1 VPGLIPEPVLEQ
13 IRQNND
19 VVEVIG
25 SYFPLKR
32 AGANFRAL
40 CPFHK
45 EKTPSFNVNP
55 SKQIWHCFG
64 CGEGGDVFKFVMK
77 YENLDFI
84 ASVRRLAERA
94 GIKLEYEER
103 EGEAGHDQK
112 DQLLK
117 LHEVAANFFHHNLM
131 KEPSA
136 KLARDYL
143 TKRKITSETA
153 KKWRLGYSPEGW
165 DGLIKHAGAKK
176 FTAETVTA
184 GGLALE
190 REKGDGYYDRFRGR
204 LMFPICDE
212 QGRAVGF
219 SGRILTDAKDQ
230 PKYVNSPETAIFQK
244 GRILFALDKAKRA
257 IIEEKC
263 TIICEGQLD
272 TIACHEAGIE
282 NVVAPQGTALTEQ
295 HLRILKR
302 YADDII
308 LMFDSDA
315 AGSKATTRSL
325 SSLVEMA
332 SDVVPNNP
340 GDWVSLHAAANPTSL
355 LGTGLVIR
363 VVSLP
368 QDKDPDSFVREFGA
382 AKLKELV
389 AEAPSF
395 FAYLLEKLISQT
407 NVQTEKGKL
416 QVAMQMLEVLSK
428 VRSPILQST
437 YVRKMATRLD
447 IPEQAIVQEL
457 RKSRSSPQ
465 RDHSHMAS
473 DDDATEDAADFD
485 EERPRGLPAEEMLLR
500 TMLAD
505 ERVVELAAEK
515 LDLAWL
521 SDSLA
526 GQTVHD
532 VLRLYNGRNWTGP
545 NSLLN
550 QPQNDQTS
558 RLVSELL
565 LNQQAVKQP
574 EAAAA
579 DCLATLEQHWVKQRL
594 AEVRRQLERPGL
606 SATDSAPLHQQLLDL
621 DSRLRHIATFLKGK
635 P

>member
-1 VPGLIPEPVLEQ
+1 MPGLIPEPVLEQ

-64 CGEGGDVFKFVMK
+64 CGEGGNVFSFVMK
-77 YENLDFI
+77 YENVDFLT
-84 ASVRRLAERA
+84 AVRRLAERA

-103 EGEAGHDQK
+103 AGDPGRDQK
-112 DQLLK
+112 DQLLV
-117 LHEVAANFFHHNLM
+117 LHEVAANFFHHKLM

-136 KLARDYL
+136 AVAREYL
-143 TKRKITSETA
+143 KNRGITAETA
-153 KKWRLGYSPEGW
+153 KKWRLGYSPDAW
-165 DGLIKHAGAKK
+165 DGLIQHAVTKK
-176 FTAETVTA
+176 LAAELLAA
-184 GGLALE
+184 GGLALQ
-190 REKGDGYYDRFRGR
+190 RDRGDGFYDRFRGR

-230 PKYVNSPETAIFQK
+230 PKYVNSPETPIFQK

-257 IIEEKC
+257 ILDEKYA
-263 TIICEGQLD
+263 IVCEGQVD
-272 TIACHEAGIE
+272 TISCHEAGVE

-295 HLRILKR
+295 HARILKR
-302 YADDII
+302 YAEEVV
-308 LMFDSDA
+308 LMFDADA
-315 AGSKATTRSL
+315 AGQNAIVRSAGPL
-325 SSLVEMA
+325 WDAGV
-332 SDVVPNNP
+332 
-340 GDWVSLHAAANPTSL
+340 
-355 LGTGLVIR
+355 VIR
-363 VVSLP
+363 VAVLP
-368 QDKDPDSFVREFGA
+368 PRHDPDSYVKAFGGE
-382 AKLKELV
+382 KLKELV
-389 AEAPSF
+389 TKAPSF
-395 FAYLLEKLISQT
+395 FLYLLDRLSQ
-407 NVQTEKGKL
+407 QHDPRTERGKL
-416 QVAMQMLEVLSK
+416 QIARQMAEWLA
-428 VRSPILQST
+428 RIPTPILLAT
-437 YVRKMATRLD
+437 YAQQTARRLD
-447 IPEQAIVQEL
+447 IGEDVL
-457 RKSRSSPQ
+457 RKEVTKLTGSR
-465 RDHSHMAS
+465 RDRTGIAGG
-473 DDDATEDAADFD
+473 DDELNDAADID

-505 ERVVELAAEK
+505 ERIIEIAAER

-521 SDSLA
+521 SNSLA
-526 GQTVHD
+526 GQTIQD
-532 VLRLYNGRNWTGP
+532 ALRLYNGRNWNGP

-550 QPQNDQTS
+550 QPQSDQTS

-565 LNQQAVKQP
+565 LNQESVKQP

-579 DCLATLEQHWVKQRL
+579 DCLATLEQRWMKQRL
-594 AEVRRQLERPGL
+594 GELRRQLQQPGL
-606 SATDSAPLHQQLLDL
+606 SAADSAPLHQQLLDL

>member
-1 VPGLIPEPVLEQ
+1 MPGLIPEPVLEQ

-84 ASVRRLAERA
+84 TAVRRLAERA

-103 EGEAGHDQK
+103 AGEPGRDQK

-136 KLARDYL
+136 KIARDYL
-143 TKRKITSETA
+143 TKREITSETA
-153 KKWRLGYSPEGW
+153 KKWRLGYSPDAW
-165 DGLIKHAGAKK
+165 DGLIKHAAAKK
-176 FTAETVTA
+176 FTPETLAA

-257 IIEEKC
+257 ILDEKYA
-263 TIICEGQLD
+263 IICEGQVD
-272 TIACHEAGIE
+272 TISCHEAGVE

-295 HLRILKR
+295 HARILKR
-302 YADDII
+302 YTEEVV
-308 LMFDSDA
+308 LMFDADA
-315 AGSKATTRSL
+315 AGQNAIVRSAEPL
-325 SSLVEMA
+325 WDAGV
-332 SDVVPNNP
+332 
-340 GDWVSLHAAANPTSL
+340 
-355 LGTGLVIR
+355 VIR
-363 VVSLP
+363 VAVLP
-368 QDKDPDSFVREFGA
+368 AGHDPDSFVKEFGA
-382 AKLKELV
+382 EKLKELV
-389 AEAPSF
+389 TTAPSF
-395 FAYLLEKLISQT
+395 FQYLLDRLSHQHDPR
-407 NVQTEKGKL
+407 TERGKL
-416 QVAMQMLEVLSK
+416 QIARQMAEWLA
-428 VRSPILQST
+428 RIPTPILLAT
-437 YVRKMATRLD
+437 YAQQTAKRLD
-447 IPEQAIVQEL
+447 IGEDVL
-457 RKSRSSPQ
+457 RKEITKLTGHRRDRSSM
-465 RDHSHMAS
+465 SGV
-473 DDDATEDAADFD
+473 DDEVDDTADFD

-505 ERVVELAAEK
+505 ERVIEMTAER

-521 SDSLA
+521 SNSLA
-526 GQTVHD
+526 GQTIQE
-532 VLRLYNGRNWTGP
+532 VLRLYNGRNWGGP

-565 LNQQAVKQP
+565 LNQHSVKQP

-579 DCLATLEQHWVKQRL
+579 DCLATLEQRWVKQRMSEL
-594 AEVRRQLERPGL
+594 RRQLEQPGL
-606 SATDSAPLHQQLLDL
+606 SAADSAPLHQQLLDL
-621 DSRLRHIATFLKGK
+621 LSKLQHIATFLKGK